1 MIQMSVKNK
10 IRLEIKNK
18 FLSFSQQ
25 EIIEKTHLIQKLLN
39 RQELFQKAKKVGL
52 FMPIEFEPKLVISK
66 EKKIYIPF
74 IKDEVLGYGNISKGI
89 SVGAYGILE
98 PKSKKEVNIFELD
111 IILVPLVGF
120 NEKLYRLGRGKGFY
134 DKTFVNI
141 KSEIKRPVIWG
152 VGFEMQKTNLNFQ
165 EKHDAKLDKIF
176 TEKEIYE

>member
-1 MIQMSVKNK
+1 MSFKNE
-10 IRLEIKNK
+10 IRLEIKKK
-18 FLSFSQQ
+18 FLSISQH
-25 EIIEKTHLIQKLLN
+25 EINEKTLLIQQLLN
-39 RQELFQKAKKVGL
+39 KQELFQKAKKIGL

-66 EKKIYIPF
+66 EKKVYIPF

-141 KSEIKRPVIWG
+141 KSETKRPVLWG

>member
-1 MIQMSVKNK
+1 MIQMSVKNE

-18 FLSFSQQ
+18 FLSISQQ

-39 RQELFQKAKKVGL
+39 KQELFHKAKKIGL

-66 EKKIYIPF
+66 DKKVYIPF
-74 IKDEVLGYGNISKGI
+74 IKNEVLGYGNISKGI
-89 SVGAYGILE
+89 SVGTYGIFE

-141 KSEIKRPVIWG
+141 KSEIKRPAIWG

>member
-1 MIQMSVKNK
+1 MYHDRV
-10 IRLEIKNK
+10 R
-18 FLSFSQQ
+18 
-25 EIIEKTHLIQKLLN
+25 
-39 RQELFQKAKKVGL
+39 
-52 FMPIEFEPKLVISK
+52 
-66 EKKIYIPF
+66 IP
-74 IKDEVLGYGNISKGI
+74 
-89 SVGAYGILE
+89 
-98 PKSKKEVNIFELD
+98 KEVNIFELD

-141 KSEIKRPVIWG
+141 KSETKRPVLWG

>member
-1 MIQMSVKNK
+1 MSFKNE

-18 FLSFSQQ
+18 FLSISQH
-25 EIIEKTHLIQKLLN
+25 EINEKTLLIQQLLN
-39 RQELFQKAKKVGL
+39 KQELFQKAKKIGL

-66 EKKIYIPF
+66 EKKVYIPF
-74 IKDEVLGYGNISKGI
+74 IRDEVLGYGNISKGI

-141 KSEIKRPVIWG
+141 KSETKRPVLWG

>member
-1 MIQMSVKNK
+1 MSFKNE

-18 FLSFSQQ
+18 FLSISQH
-25 EIIEKTHLIQKLLN
+25 EINEKTLLIQQLLN
-39 RQELFQKAKKVGL
+39 KQELFQKAKKIGL

-66 EKKIYIPF
+66 EKKVYIPF
-74 IKDEVLGYGNISKGI
+74 IRDEVLGYGNISKGI
-89 SVGAYGILE
+89 SVGTYGILE

-141 KSEIKRPVIWG
+141 KSETKRPVLWG

>member
-18 FLSFSQQ
+18 YLSFSQQ
-25 EIIEKTHLIQKLLN
+25 EIIEKTHQIQKFLN
-39 RQELFQKAKKVGL
+39 RQKLFQKAKKVGL

-66 EKKIYIPF
+66 EKKVYIPF
-74 IKDEVLGYGNISKGI
+74 IKNEVLGFGNISKGI

-98 PKSKKEVNIFELD
+98 PKSKREVSIFELD

-141 KSEIKRPVIWG
+141 KSRTKRPVLWG

-176 TEKEIYE
+176 TETEIYE

>member
-1 MIQMSVKNK
+1 MSFKNE
-10 IRLEIKNK
+10 IRLEIKKK
-18 FLSFSQQ
+18 FLSISQH
-25 EIIEKTHLIQKLLN
+25 EINEKTLLIQQLLDK
-39 RQELFQKAKKVGL
+39 QELFQKAKKIGL

-66 EKKIYIPF
+66 DKKVYIPF

-98 PKSKKEVNIFELD
+98 PKSKKGVNIFELD

-141 KSEIKRPVIWG
+141 KSETKRPVLWG

>member
-1 MIQMSVKNK
+1 MIQMSIKNK

-25 EIIEKTHLIQKLLN
+25 EIIEITHLIQNLLIK
-39 RQELFQKAKKVGL
+39 QELFQKAKNVGL

-66 EKKIYIPF
+66 EKKVYIPF

-89 SVGAYGILE
+89 SEGAYGIIE

-141 KSEIKRPVIWG
+141 ESGTKRPVLWG

>member
-1 MIQMSVKNK
+1 MIQMSVKNG

-18 FLSFSQQ
+18 FLSFSQR

-66 EKKIYIPF
+66 DKKVYAPF
-74 IKDEVLGYGNISKGI
+74 IKDEVLGYGNISKGVL
-89 SVGAYGILE
+89 VGTYGILE
-98 PKSKKEVNIFELD
+98 PKSKTEVDIFELD
-111 IILVPLVGF
+111 IILVPFIGF

-141 KSEIKRPVIWG
+141 KSRTKRPVLWG

-165 EKHDAKLDKIF
+165 EMHDAKLDKIF

>member
-1 MIQMSVKNK
+1 MIQMSVKNE

-18 FLSFSQQ
+18 FLSISQQ

-39 RQELFQKAKKVGL
+39 KQELFHKAKKIGL

-66 EKKIYIPF
+66 EKKVYVPF
-74 IKDEVLGYGNISKGI
+74 IKGEVLGYGNISKGV
-89 SVGAYGILE
+89 SVGTYGILE
-98 PKSKKEVNIFELD
+98 PKSKTEVNIFELD
-111 IILVPLVGF
+111 IILVPFVGF

-141 KSEIKRPVIWG
+141 KSETKRPVLWG
-152 VGFEMQKTNLNFQ
+152 VGFEMQKTNLDFQ

>member
-1 MIQMSVKNK
+1 MSFKNE
-10 IRLEIKNK
+10 IRLEIKKK
-18 FLSFSQQ
+18 FLSISQH
-25 EIIEKTHLIQKLLN
+25 EINEKTLLIQQLLN
-39 RQELFQKAKKVGL
+39 KQELFQKAKKIGL

-66 EKKIYIPF
+66 DKKVYIPF
-74 IKDEVLGYGNISKGI
+74 IKNEVLGYGSISKGI
-89 SVGAYGILE
+89 SVGTYGIFE

-141 KSEIKRPVIWG
+141 KSETKRPVLWG

-176 TEKEIYE
+176 TETEIYE

>member
-1 MIQMSVKNK
+1 MIQMSVKNE
-10 IRLEIKNK
+10 IRLEIKNR
-18 FLSFSQQ
+18 FLSLSQKKLS
-25 EIIEKTHLIQKLLN
+25 EKTLLIQQLLN
-39 RQELFQKAKKVGL
+39 KQELFQKARRIGL
-52 FMPIEFEPKLVISK
+52 FMPIDFEPKLVISK

-74 IKDEVLGYGNISKGI
+74 LKDKVLGFGNISKGVI
-89 SVGAYGILE
+89 VGTYGILE
-98 PKSKKEVNIFELD
+98 PKSKREVNIFELD

-141 KSEIKRPVIWG
+141 NTKTKRPVLWG
-152 VGFEMQKTNLNFQ
+152 VGFEMQKSNLNFQ

>member
-25 EIIEKTHLIQKLLN
+25 EIIEKTHLIQKL
-39 RQELFQKAKKVGL
+39 
-52 FMPIEFEPKLVISK
+52 SK
-66 EKKIYIPF
+66 EKKVYIPF
-74 IKDEVLGYGNISKGI
+74 IKDEVLSYGNISKGI

-98 PKSKKEVNIFELD
+98 PKSKKGVNIFELD

-141 KSEIKRPVIWG
+141 KNETKRPVLWG

-176 TEKEIYE
+176 TEKEIYG

>member
-1 MIQMSVKNK
+1 MSIKNE
-10 IRLEIKNK
+10 IRLEIKNN
-18 FLSFSQQ
+18 FLSFSQR
-25 EIIEKTHLIQKLLN
+25 EIFEKTRLIQKLLN
-39 RQELFQKAKKVGL
+39 KQELFQKAKKIGS
-52 FMPIEFEPKLVISK
+52 FMPIEFEPKLVVSNDK
-66 EKKIYIPF
+66 QVYIPF
-74 IKDEVLGYGNISKGI
+74 IKDKVLGYGNISKGV
-89 SVGAYGILE
+89 SVGTYGILE
-98 PKSKKEVNIFELD
+98 PKSKTEVNIFELD

-141 KSEIKRPVIWG
+141 KSETKRPVLWG

>member
-1 MIQMSVKNK
+1 MSFKNE
-10 IRLEIKNK
+10 IRLEIKKK
-18 FLSFSQQ
+18 FLSISQH
-25 EIIEKTHLIQKLLN
+25 EINEKTLLIQQLLN
-39 RQELFQKAKKVGL
+39 KQELFQKAKKIGL
-52 FMPIEFEPKLVISK
+52 FMPIESEPKLVISK
-66 EKKIYIPF
+66 DKKVYIPF
-74 IKDEVLGYGNISKGI
+74 IKNEVLGYGNISKGI
-89 SVGAYGILE
+89 SVGTYGILE

-141 KSEIKRPVIWG
+141 KSETKRPVLWG

>member
-1 MIQMSVKNK
+1 MSFKNE

-18 FLSFSQQ
+18 FLSISQH
-25 EIIEKTHLIQKLLN
+25 EINEKTLLIQQLLN
-39 RQELFQKAKKVGL
+39 KQELFQKAKKIGL

-66 EKKIYIPF
+66 DKKVYIPF
-74 IKDEVLGYGNISKGI
+74 IKNEILGYGNISKGI
-89 SVGAYGILE
+89 SVGTYGILE

-141 KSEIKRPVIWG
+141 KSETKRPVLWG

-176 TEKEIYE
+176 TETKIYE

>member
-1 MIQMSVKNK
+1 MSFKNE
-10 IRLEIKNK
+10 IRLEIKKK
-18 FLSFSQQ
+18 FLSISQH
-25 EIIEKTHLIQKLLN
+25 EINEKTLLIQQLLN
-39 RQELFQKAKKVGL
+39 KQELFQKAKKIGL

-66 EKKIYIPF
+66 DKKVYIPF
-74 IKDEVLGYGNISKGI
+74 IKNEVLGYGNISKGI
-89 SVGAYGILE
+89 SVGTYGILE

-141 KSEIKRPVIWG
+141 KSETKRPVLWG

-176 TEKEIYE
+176 TETKIYE

>member
-39 RQELFQKAKKVGL
+39 KQELFQKAKKVGL

-66 EKKIYIPF
+66 EKKVYIPF

-89 SVGAYGILE
+89 SVGTYGILE
-98 PKSKKEVNIFELD
+98 PKSKKEINIFELD
-111 IILVPLVGF
+111 IILVPFFGF

-141 KSEIKRPVIWG
+141 KSETKRPVLWG
-152 VGFEMQKTNLNFQ
+152 VGFEMQKI
-165 EKHDAKLDKIF
+165 KSKLSRKA
-176 TEKEIYE
+176 

>member
-1 MIQMSVKNK
+1 MSFKNE

-18 FLSFSQQ
+18 FLSISQH
-25 EIIEKTHLIQKLLN
+25 EINEKTLLIQQLLN
-39 RQELFQKAKKVGL
+39 KQELFQKAKKIGL

-66 EKKIYIPF
+66 DKKVYIPF
-74 IKDEVLGYGNISKGI
+74 IKNEILGYGNISKGI
-89 SVGAYGILE
+89 SVGTYGILE
-98 PKSKKEVNIFELD
+98 PKSKKEIDIFELD

-141 KSEIKRPVIWG
+141 KSETKRPVLWG

-176 TEKEIYE
+176 TETKIYE

>member
-18 FLSFSQQ
+18 YLSFSQQ
-25 EIIEKTHLIQKLLN
+25 EIIEKTHQIQKFLN
-39 RQELFQKAKKVGL
+39 RQKLFQKAKKVGL

-66 EKKIYIPF
+66 EKKVYIPF
-74 IKDEVLGYGNISKGI
+74 IKNEVLGFGNISKGI

-98 PKSKKEVNIFELD
+98 PKSKREVNIFELD

-141 KSEIKRPVIWG
+141 KSRIKRPVLWG

-176 TEKEIYE
+176 TETEIYE

>member
-1 MIQMSVKNK
+1 MSFKNE

-18 FLSFSQQ
+18 FLSISQH
-25 EIIEKTHLIQKLLN
+25 EINEKTLLIQQLLN
-39 RQELFQKAKKVGL
+39 KQELFQKAKKIGL

-66 EKKIYIPF
+66 EKKVYIPF

-141 KSEIKRPVIWG
+141 KSETKRPVLWG

>member
-1 MIQMSVKNK
+1 MSFKNE
-10 IRLEIKNK
+10 IRLEIKKK
-18 FLSFSQQ
+18 FLSISQH
-25 EIIEKTHLIQKLLN
+25 EINEKTLLIQQLLN
-39 RQELFQKAKKVGL
+39 KQELFQKAKKIGL

-66 EKKIYIPF
+66 DKKVYIPF
-74 IKDEVLGYGNISKGI
+74 IKNEVLGYGNISKGI
-89 SVGAYGILE
+89 SVGTYGILE

-141 KSEIKRPVIWG
+141 KSETKRPVLWG
-152 VGFEMQKTNLNFQ
+152 VGFEMQKINLNFQ

-176 TEKEIYE
+176 TETEIYE

>member
-1 MIQMSVKNK
+1 MSFKNE

-18 FLSFSQQ
+18 FLSISQH
-25 EIIEKTHLIQKLLN
+25 EINEKTLLIQQLLN
-39 RQELFQKAKKVGL
+39 KQELFQKAKKIGL

-66 EKKIYIPF
+66 DKKVYIPF
-74 IKDEVLGYGNISKGI
+74 IKNEILGYGNISKGI
-89 SVGAYGILE
+89 SVGTYGILE

-141 KSEIKRPVIWG
+141 KSETKRPVLWG

>member
-1 MIQMSVKNK
+1 MSFKNE
-10 IRLEIKNK
+10 IRLEIKKK
-18 FLSFSQQ
+18 FLSISQH
-25 EIIEKTHLIQKLLN
+25 EINEKTLLIQQLLN
-39 RQELFQKAKKVGL
+39 KQELFQKAKKIGL

-66 EKKIYIPF
+66 DKKVYIPF
-74 IKDEVLGYGNISKGI
+74 IKNEILGYGNISKGI
-89 SVGAYGILE
+89 SVGTYGILE
-98 PKSKKEVNIFELD
+98 PKSKKEIDIFELD

-141 KSEIKRPVIWG
+141 KSETKRPVLWG

-176 TEKEIYE
+176 TETKIYE

>member
-1 MIQMSVKNK
+1 MSFKNE
-10 IRLEIKNK
+10 IRLEIKKK
-18 FLSFSQQ
+18 FLSISQHK
-25 EIIEKTHLIQKLLN
+25 INEKTHLIQKLLN
-39 RQELFQKAKKVGL
+39 KQELFQKAKKVGL

-66 EKKIYIPF
+66 EKKVYIPF

-89 SVGAYGILE
+89 SVGTYGILE

-141 KSEIKRPVIWG
+141 KSEAKRPVLWG

>member
-1 MIQMSVKNK
+1 
-10 IRLEIKNK
+10 
-18 FLSFSQQ
+18 
-25 EIIEKTHLIQKLLN
+25 
-39 RQELFQKAKKVGL
+39 
-52 FMPIEFEPKLVISK
+52 MPIEFEPKLVISK
-66 EKKIYIPF
+66 EKKVYIPF
-74 IKDEVLGYGNISKGI
+74 IKEELLGNGKISKGI
-89 SVGAYGILE
+89 SEGANGIIE

-141 KSEIKRPVIWG
+141 ESGTKRPVLWG

>member
-1 MIQMSVKNK
+1 MIQMSVKNE

-18 FLSFSQQ
+18 FLSISQQ

-39 RQELFQKAKKVGL
+39 KQELFQKAKKIGS
-52 FMPIEFEPKLVISK
+52 FMPIEFEPKLVVSNDK
-66 EKKIYIPF
+66 QVYIPF
-74 IKDEVLGYGNISKGI
+74 IKDKVLGYGNISKGV
-89 SVGAYGILE
+89 SVGTYGILE
-98 PKSKKEVNIFELD
+98 PKSKTEVNIFELD
-111 IILVPLVGF
+111 IILVPLVSF
-120 NEKLYRLGRGKGFY
+120 NQKLYRLGRGKGFY

-141 KSEIKRPVIWG
+141 KSRTKRPVLWG

>member
-1 MIQMSVKNK
+1 MSFKNE

-18 FLSFSQQ
+18 FLSISQH
-25 EIIEKTHLIQKLLN
+25 EINEKTLLIQQLLN
-39 RQELFQKAKKVGL
+39 KQELFQKAKKIGL

-66 EKKIYIPF
+66 DKKVYIPF
-74 IKDEVLGYGNISKGI
+74 IKNEVLGYGNISKGI
-89 SVGAYGILE
+89 SVGTYGILE

-141 KSEIKRPVIWG
+141 KSETKRPVLWG

>member
-1 MIQMSVKNK
+1 MSFKNE

-18 FLSFSQQ
+18 FLSISQH
-25 EIIEKTHLIQKLLN
+25 EINEKTLLIQQLLSK
-39 RQELFQKAKKVGL
+39 QELFQKAKKIGL

-66 EKKIYIPF
+66 DKKVYIPF
-74 IKDEVLGYGNISKGI
+74 IKNEILGYGNISKGI
-89 SVGAYGILE
+89 SVGTYGILE

-141 KSEIKRPVIWG
+141 KSETKRPVLWG